1 MSATRRTFIKSSL
14 GLSASLSLGGV
25 ASHLG
30 AASCVPS
37 TPRRDDSILVV
48 IQLSGG
54 NDGLNSVI
62 PYEDD
67 EYGRNRP
74 TLRFR
79 REEVLP
85 VGTDLGF
92 HPEMTGLHRLFQE
105 GVLSVVQGV
114 GYPNPDGDHD
124 ASMRIWRT
132 GELAPSSRGPG
143 WLGRAIDVLSDAS
156 PGSIPGVFVS
166 GIQPT
171 RTTFSERTVVP
182 AVDSLNRITLKAP
195 LPSSHENVSGTNS
208 LLAHARRATDDA
220 QNVGARIENV
230 LSSSIGGTRVEYPS
244 FGLAADLRTIAQ
256 IIRADIGV
264 RVFSTELGGDG
275 FGGFDNHANQ
285 RDNHGALLR
294 QLSESVAAFV
304 DDLSDSNLLDRVLLT
319 TFSEFG
325 RTVAENG
332 RRGTGHASAAPMFM
346 AGGGLK
352 GGLIGE
358 HPDLSG
364 DLENAGPAHHTDF
377 RGVYATLLDQWIG
390 VDSISVLS
398 EEFEHVD
405 ILKS

>member
-1 MSATRRTFIKSSL
+1 MSATRRTFLKSSL
-14 GLSASLSLGGV
+14 GLSASLSLGAV
-25 ASHLG
+25 SPQLR
-30 AASCVPS
+30 AASSASPM
-37 TPRRDDSILVV
+37 PRRDDGILIV

-85 VGTDLGF
+85 IGSDLGF

-105 GVLSVVQGV
+105 GLLSVVQGV
-114 GYPNPDGDHD
+114 GYPNPDGDHE

-132 GELAPSSRGPG
+132 GELAPPARGPG

-171 RTTFSERTVVP
+171 RTTLSERTVVP
-182 AVDSLNRITLKAP
+182 AIDSLNRISLKAP
-195 LPSSHENVSGTNS
+195 LPSIRVGKDENKLMQN
-208 LLAHARRATDDA
+208 ARRATDEA
-220 QNVGARIENV
+220 RNVGVRIENV
-230 LSSSIGGTRVEYPS
+230 LSSSGGGTRVEYPS
-244 FGLAADLRTIAQ
+244 FGFAEDLRTIAQ
-256 IIRADIGV
+256 IIKADIGV

-304 DDLSDSNLLDRVLLT
+304 DYLSDSNLLDRVLLT

-352 GGLIGE
+352 GGLIGD
-358 HPDLSG
+358 HPALSG
-364 DLENAGPAHHTDF
+364 ELENAGPAHHTDF
-377 RGVYATLLDQWIG
+377 RAVYATLLDQWLG
-390 VDSISVLS
+390 VDSTSVLS
-398 EEFEHVD
+398 EEFDYVD
-405 ILKS
+405 FLKS